1 MNDDE
6 CEELWGMEL
15 SQQWILIDYCLA
27 LGVVVMSLEMELNA
41 VSQTA
46 ANRPMVFTIFTV

>member
-1 MNDDE
+1 MRRALGHGVITAVD
-6 CEELWGMEL
+6 L
-15 SQQWILIDYCLA
+15 DYCLA